1 MVTVLGYGNW
11 TSPISAADAST
22 VTPPPHWVRAHRG
35 LTYWVQGRPTEGGRV
50 GLLRGR
56 AGEEAQEV
64 LPAPWSARN
73 RLHEY
78 GGNPYAVLT
87 TAEGDRVAFTHWA
100 DQRIYLTDPA
110 DPAPVPLTP
119 EPAREHGLRYGDLHA
134 GPDGAEIW
142 CVRETFTGDGPAD
155 LVRELVAIPT
165 SGAGADNPDSIR
177 VLAAS
182 HRFMSAPKASPD
194 GRHLAWIGWDHPAMP
209 WDGTELC
216 VAELVDGVA
225 GPHRVVAG
233 GPAEAVCQFEWA
245 ADDALYAMTDPNG
258 WWNLHRVSL
267 AGDSRPL
274 HRTEADYG
282 GPLWTLGATWFV
294 PLGGGR
300 HLLRGR
306 TGLSV
311 LEEATG
317 DLTPLDL
324 PLPVWRTTFAV
335 AEEGD
340 LIAGVAA
347 GPAAAPAVVQVDLRT
362 GELTSFTGQ
371 PAGLPDPAYLPPVR
385 ERVFTGPD
393 GVGIPAYVYL
403 PHNPDFTAPDGER
416 PPFLVHVHGG
426 PTGESS
432 PVLDPVFAFFTSR
445 GIGVVAVN
453 YGGSSGYGRAFRER
467 LRGQWGLVDVRDCAT
482 VAEALATEGAAD
494 PLRLGIRGG
503 SAGGWTTAASLTSV
517 ATYRG
522 GAASFP
528 VLDLLS
534 FAAGGT
540 HDFESRYLDG
550 LIGAL
555 PEAEARYRE
564 RSPSNRVEQLSGPI
578 LLLQGLEDQVCP
590 PEQCERFLEALAG
603 KGIPHAYRSFAG
615 EQHGF
620 RRAET
625 IQAALEAELS
635 FFGQTLGFSPAGVP
649 ALELRS

>member
-11 TSPISAADAST
+11 TSPISAADASA
-22 VTPPPHWVRAHRG
+22 VTAPPHWVRAHG
-35 LTYWVQGRPTEGGRV
+35 GFTYWTEGRPTEGGRV
-50 GLLRGR
+50 TLLRGR
-56 AGEEAQEV
+56 AGERAEQV
-64 LPAPWSARN
+64 LAAPWSARN

-78 GGNPYAVLT
+78 GGAPYTVLT
-87 TAEGDRVAFTHWA
+87 TGDGDRVAFTDWA
-100 DQRIYLTDPA
+100 DQRIHLVDVA
-110 DPAPVPLTP
+110 GGEPVPLTP
-119 EPAREHGLRYGDLHA
+119 APEREHGFRYGDLRP
-134 GPDGAEIW
+134 GPGGAEIW
-142 CVRETFTGDGPAD
+142 CVRETITGDRPTD
-155 LVRELVAIPT
+155 LLRELIAIPV
-165 SGAGADNPDSIR
+165 SGAAAAGPDAIR

-182 HRFMSAPKASPD
+182 HRFMSAPQASPD
-194 GRHLAWIGWDHPAMP
+194 GRHLAWIGWNHPAMP

-216 VAELVDGVA
+216 VAELTGDGTA

-233 GPAEAVCQFEWA
+233 GAAESVCQFEWA
-245 ADDALYAMTDPNG
+245 DDHSLYAMTDPDG

-267 AGDSRPL
+267 DGTQRAL
-274 HRTEADYG
+274 HRAEADYG
-282 GPLWTLGATWFV
+282 GPLWTLGASWFV
-294 PLGGGR
+294 PLDDGR

-306 TGLSV
+306 HGLAVLTEDTG
-311 LEEATG
+311 E
-317 DLTPLDL
+317 LTALDL
-324 PLPVWRTTFAV
+324 PLPVWRTTFARDGHLV
-335 AEEGD
+335 T
-340 LIAGVAA
+340 GVAA
-347 GPAAAPAVVQVDLRT
+347 GPAAAPAVAQVDLRT
-362 GELTSFTGQ
+362 GQLTTLTGQ
-371 PAGLPDPAYLPPVR
+371 PAGLPDPAYLPPVV
-385 ERVFTGPD
+385 ERIFAGPD

-403 PHNPDFTAPDGER
+403 PHNPDFTAPEGER

-426 PTGESS
+426 PTGEVS
-432 PVLDPVFAFFTSR
+432 PTLSADFAYFTSR

-453 YGGSSGYGRAFRER
+453 YGGSSGYGRAFRDR
-467 LRGQWGLVDVRDCAT
+467 LREAWGVVDVQDCAT
-482 VAEALATEGAAD
+482 VAEALAAEGTAD

-522 GAASFP
+522 GAAYFP

-534 FAAGGT
+534 FAGGGT

-550 LIGAL
+550 LVGAL

-564 RSPSNRVEQLSGPI
+564 RSPSNRVDQLAGPI

-590 PEQCERFLEALAG
+590 PEQCDRFLEALAG
-603 KGIPHAYRSFAG
+603 KGIPHAYRSFEG

-620 RRAET
+620 RRAEN

>member
-11 TSPISAADAST
+11 TSPISAADASA
-22 VTPPPHWVRAHRG
+22 VTAPPHWVRAHG
-35 LTYWVQGRPTEGGRV
+35 GFTYWTEGRPTEGGRV
-50 GLLRGR
+50 TLLRGR
-56 AGEEAQEV
+56 AGAAAEQV
-64 LPAPWSARN
+64 LAAPWSARN

-78 GGNPYAVLT
+78 GGAPYTVLT
-87 TAEGDRVAFTHWA
+87 TGDGDRVAFTDWA
-100 DQRIYLTDPA
+100 DQRIHLVDA
-110 DPAPVPLTP
+110 AGGEPVPLTP
-119 EPAREHGLRYGDLHA
+119 APEREHGLRYGDLRP

-142 CVRETFTGDGPAD
+142 CVRETITGDRPTD
-155 LVRELVAIPT
+155 LLRELIAIPV
-165 SGAGADNPDSIR
+165 SGAAATDPAAIR

-182 HRFMSAPKASPD
+182 HRFMSAPQASPD
-194 GRHLAWIGWDHPAMP
+194 GRRLAWIGWNHPAMP

-216 VAELVDGVA
+216 VAELTGDGTA

-233 GPAEAVCQFEWA
+233 GAAESVCQFAW
-245 ADDALYAMTDPNG
+245 ADDHSLYAMTDPDG

-267 AGDSRPL
+267 DGTQRAL
-274 HRTEADYG
+274 HRAEADYG
-282 GPLWTLGATWFV
+282 GPLWTLGAAWFV
-294 PLGGGR
+294 PLGDGR

-306 TGLSV
+306 TGLAV
-311 LEEATG
+311 LSEDTG
-317 DLTPLDL
+317 ELTALDL
-324 PLPVWRTTFAV
+324 PLPVWRTTFARD
-335 AEEGD
+335 GD
-340 LIAGVAA
+340 LITGVAA
-347 GPAAAPAVVQVDLRT
+347 GPATAPAVAQVDLST
-362 GELTSFTGQ
+362 GQLTMLTDQ
-371 PAGLPDPAYLPPVR
+371 PAGLPDPAYLPPVV
-385 ERVFTGPD
+385 ERIFTGPD
-393 GVGIPAYVYL
+393 GVGVPAYVYL

-426 PTGESS
+426 PTGEVS
-432 PVLDPVFAFFTSR
+432 PTLSADFAYFTSR

-453 YGGSSGYGRAFRER
+453 YGGSSGYGRAFRDR
-467 LRGQWGLVDVRDCAT
+467 LREAWGVVDVQDCAT
-482 VAEALATEGAAD
+482 VAEALAAEGTAD

-522 GAASFP
+522 GAAYFP

-534 FAAGGT
+534 FAGGGT

-550 LIGAL
+550 LVGAL

-564 RSPSNRVEQLSGPI
+564 RSPSNRVDQLAGPI

-590 PEQCERFLEALAG
+590 PEQCDRFLEALAG
-603 KGIPHAYRSFAG
+603 KGIPHAYRSFEG

-620 RRAET
+620 RRAEN